1 MLPVTPPAKEEDYV
15 LGHALWCGGTL
26 TPSPQLPPA
35 PSGLAFGTLCP
46 AALSPIHKDTHY
58 KRGKGEGRIR
68 GGVEGYIGCIRQ
80 GEETRGGDEGRR
92 QGYVSHH
99 QLEESASNA
108 VSTYCLSATILS
120 LSLPEGSGVLVLEV

>member
-1 MLPVTPPAKEEDYV
+1 MLPVTPPAKEGDYV

-46 AALSPIHKDTHY
+46 SALSPIHKDTHY
-58 KRGKGEGRIR
+58 KRGKGGGEDRWRGRGI
-68 GGVEGYIGCIRQ
+68 YGCIRR
-80 GEETRGGDEGRR
+80 GREWEETRVCITPSVRG
-92 QGYVSHH
+92 V
-99 QLEESASNA
+99 
-108 VSTYCLSATILS
+108 TYCLSATILS